1 VPADNLTPREQMV
14 WACVYARCIDLS
26 ADPNIFAAAW
36 ATADTMVE
44 RLRDE
49 EHRRAF
55 ERTAPKKSAPSVG
68 GECSDGRPRVSS
80 SEMEGETPSG
90 APAHGEADV
99 IRYEICMATWCIERC
114 GVNDR
119 YCAKHR
125 VEGEGADV

>member
-1 VPADNLTPREQMV
+1 MPVDRDDLTGIERVV
-14 WACVYARCIDLS
+14 WALAYASTVTTIGEAHAWNL
-26 ADPNIFAAAW
+26 ADQH
-36 ATADTMVE
+36 VE

-49 EHRRAF
+49 AQRRAI
-55 ERTAPKKSAPSVG
+55 ECTAPKKSAPSVG